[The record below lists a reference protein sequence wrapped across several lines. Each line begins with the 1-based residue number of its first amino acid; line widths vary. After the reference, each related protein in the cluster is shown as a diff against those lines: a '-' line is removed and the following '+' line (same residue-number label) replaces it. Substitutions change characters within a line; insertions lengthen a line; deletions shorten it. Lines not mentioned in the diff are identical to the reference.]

1 MLIFQGLPFSFQSGT
16 EVVIRNSE
24 KRKRG
29 KEEQIMKSL
38 FEKFETVMVAAS
50 FAEEGEFEMARQIMK
65 EDQPRKTDRPSA
77 RDFQRPAARK
87 ELRAD

>member
-1 MLIFQGLPFSFQSGT
+1 MLIFQCVPFYSQSGT
-16 EVVIRNSE
+16 EVVIRSSE

-29 KEEQIMKSL
+29 KEEQIMKSI
-38 FEKFETVMVAAS
+38 FEKFETAMVAAS

-77 RDFQRPAARK
+77 RDYQRPAARK